1 MHLNAPSKQQKVRSP
16 RNLTALVPACL
27 VPALLTIT
35 RISDPRPLHLAGFR
49 TYAFSGNVRLQH
61 LPPST
66 AALPAA
72 YTAQGAGEIPV
83 VCGVRSRS
91 PLTGLAMAPGGR
103 WLGSVPLVRLPSVV

>member
-61 LPPST
+61 LPPSA
-66 AALPAA
+66 AALPVA
-72 YTAQGAGEIPV
+72 YTGAHQGAGEIPV

-91 PLTGLAMAPGGR
+91 PYGFGDGTVVGL
-103 WLGSVPLVRLPSVV
+103 S